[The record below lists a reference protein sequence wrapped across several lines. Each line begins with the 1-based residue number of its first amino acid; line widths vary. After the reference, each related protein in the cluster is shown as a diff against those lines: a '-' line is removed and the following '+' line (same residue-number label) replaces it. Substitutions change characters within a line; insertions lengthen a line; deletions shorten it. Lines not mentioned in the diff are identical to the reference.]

1 MIRVSNRA
9 RVRRLGRQAMGAAKT
24 RNLIAIVA
32 IALTTVLFTSLF
44 TIALSIND
52 GFQQSNFRQAGGY
65 AHGSFKNVTLDQVD
79 VLKED
84 PLVEDYGLRRMLG
97 MPTGDPFQKTHV
109 EVAYSD
115 ANYAQWS
122 YATPTTGALPQEG
135 TDQAAADTQV
145 LDLLGVTPEI
155 GAQFTLTL
163 DVDGHETT
171 QTFTLSGWWE
181 NDAAIPVGFVQVPN
195 SRVEAVLQA
204 VGVTP
209 PGSDGITGAWSMDVM
224 LPNSL
229 HIDGDMGEIL
239 ARCGFQSDDPSGEN
253 YINYGVNWGYTGAQ
267 LLEDMDPATL
277 VLIVTVLVLIL
288 LTGYLIIYNVFQIS
302 VANDVRFYGLL
313 KTIGTT
319 GRQIKAMLRQQALL
333 LSCVGI
339 PIGLAVGWLVGGRL
353 TPAVV
358 AQLDG
363 VSDVVSVSPVIFLGS
378 AGFALLTVFLSC
390 ARPGRMAAKVSP
402 VEAVR
407 YTEGSGSRKKTRRPR
422 KAFSLAGMAW
432 ANLGRSRGKT
442 VVTVLSLTL
451 AVVLLNFTV
460 TVARGFDMDKYVSR
474 QLCTD
479 FTLAD
484 AGHFQTGEIFNPD
497 QALPQAA
504 IDAVLAQGS
513 VTEGGKVY
521 GRTSTVQEYVTEDY
535 FRAARAYFPG
545 PEGWLDQLVSL
556 TDRNE
561 DGLLA
566 DTAQLYGM
574 EAFALD
580 QLTVLEGDLSQLYE
594 PGGNYIA
601 AVYTED
607 DYGNPVMGS
616 HWARLGDTITLRY
629 VEEMEYI
636 DPETGESYGAVPPED
651 GNYREVPKTYRDVT
665 YEVAAL
671 VTVPNSLDYGYY
683 GSDEFV
689 LNSETFCRDTGT
701 DCVMSYAFNTT
712 DEGNA
717 AMEAFLQNYTEQDN
731 PQLDYESRATFAGE
745 FQGLRG
751 MFVLLGGALSFIVG
765 LVGVLNFFNA
775 ILTGILTRR
784 REFAVLQSIGM
795 TGGQLK
801 ATLMWEGVFYAL
813 SAVVFG
819 AGLALAMVPLMGAV
833 EERIWFFTYH
843 LTLAPVGILAPIF
856 LALGCLIPLG
866 VYRVVARASLVERL
880 RAAEE

>member
-65 AHGSFKNVTLDQVD
+65 AHGGFKYLTEEQFEELRD
-79 VLKED
+79 D
-84 PLVEDYGLRRMLG
+84 PLIDQWGVRRFLG
-97 MPTGDPFQKTHV
+97 MPSEVPFNKSHV
-109 EVAYSD
+109 EVGYAD
-115 ANYAQWS
+115 ANYAHWS
-122 YATPTTGALPQEG
+122 FCDPVEGRLPEEG
-135 TDQAAADTQV
+135 TDEAATDTHV
-145 LDLLGVTPEI
+145 LELLGIEPKL
-155 GAQFTLTL
+155 GAKFTLTF
-163 DVDGHETT
+163 DVDGHATT
-171 QTFTLSGWWE
+171 QTFTLCGWWE
-181 NDAAIPVGFVQVPN
+181 YDEAIVANHVLVPE
-195 SRVEAVLQA
+195 SRVDAVLDE

-209 PGSDGITGAWSMDVM
+209 PGSNGMTGSWNLDVM
-224 LPNSL
+224 LKSGAR
-229 HIDGDMGEIL
+229 HIERDIEQILTNHGYQSETAGD
-239 ARCGFQSDDPSGEN
+239 D
-253 YINYGVNWGYTGAQ
+253 YIGTGVNWGYTGAQ

-521 GRTSTVQEYVTEDY
+521 GCTSTVQEYVTEDY

-545 PEGWLDQLVSL
+545 PEGWLDQQIAL

-561 DGLLA
+561 EGLLA

-601 AVYTED
+601 AVYNED

-636 DPETGESYGAVPPED
+636 DPDTGESYGAVPPED

-717 AMEAFLQNYTEQDN
+717 AMEAFLQDYTEQDN

-775 ILTGILTRR
+775 ILTGILARR

-880 RAAEE
+880 RATED

>member
-1 MIRVSNRA
+1 MIRVSNRR
-9 RVRRLGRQAMGAAKT
+9 RVRRLGRQAMGAART
-24 RNLIAIVA
+24 RNIIAVVA

-52 GFQQSNFRQAGGY
+52 GFQEANFRQAGGY
-65 AHGSFKNVTLDQVD
+65 AHGTFKNVTLDQVD

-84 PLVEDYGLRRMLG
+84 PLVEDYGLRQVLG
-97 MPTGDPFQKTHV
+97 MPTQAPFQKTHV

-115 ANYAQWS
+115 ENEAQWT
-122 YATPTTGALPQEG
+122 YATPTTGTLPQEG
-135 TDQAAADTQV
+135 TDQAATDTRV
-145 LDLLGVTPEI
+145 LELLGVTPEV
-155 GAQFTLTL
+155 GARFTLTF
-163 DVDGHETT
+163 DVDGQETT

-181 NDAAIPVGFVQVPN
+181 YDPATPASHVLVPN
-195 SRVEAVLQA
+195 SRVEAVRQE

-209 PGSDGITGAWSMDVM
+209 PGADGTTGTWSMDVM

-239 ARCGFQSDDPSGEN
+239 SRCGFQSDDPNGAN
-253 YINYGVNWGYTGAQ
+253 YINYGVNWSYTGSQ
-267 LLEDMDPATL
+267 LLENVDPITVL
-277 VLIVTVLVLIL
+277 LIVVVLVLIL

-302 VANDVRFYGLL
+302 VANDIRFYGLL

-339 PIGLAVGWLVGGRL
+339 PIGLALGWLVGGQL
-353 TPAVV
+353 TPAVID
-358 AQLDG
+358 QLDG
-363 VSDVVSVSPVIFLGS
+363 VNSVVSVNPVIFLGS
-378 AGFALLTVFLSC
+378 AAFALLTVFLSC

-407 YTEGSGSRKKTRRPR
+407 YAEGSGKGRKEKRSRKT
-422 KAFSLAGMAW
+422 FSLAGMAW
-432 ANLGRSRGKT
+432 ANLGRSKGKT

-451 AVVLLNFTV
+451 AAVLLNFTV
-460 TVARGFDMDKYVSR
+460 TVAQGFDMEKYVSR
-474 QLCTD
+474 HICTD

-484 AGHFQTGEIFNPD
+484 ASHFQTGGLFAPD
-497 QALPQAA
+497 VAVPQEA
-504 IDAVLAQGS
+504 IDAVQAQGE
-513 VTEGGKVY
+513 VTGGGKIY
-521 GRTSTVQEYVTEDY
+521 GRTSTVLEYVTEDY
-535 FRAARAYFPG
+535 FRAARAHFPG

-556 TDRNE
+556 TNRNE
-561 DGLLA
+561 AGLLA

-580 QLTVLEGDLSQLYE
+580 QLTVLEGDLSDLYE
-594 PGGNYIA
+594 PGSHAIA
-601 AVYTED
+601 AVYSDD
-607 DYGNPVMGS
+607 DYGNPRMDS
-616 HWARLGDTITLRY
+616 HWARLGDTITLQY
-629 VEEMEYI
+629 VEEMEYV
-636 DPETGESYGAVPPED
+636 DPDTGESYGTVPPENE
-651 GNYREVPKTYRDVT
+651 NYREVPKTYRDVT
-665 YEVAAL
+665 YTVVAL
-671 VTVPNSLDYGYY
+671 VTVPTSLDYGYY

-712 DEGNA
+712 EESNA
-717 AMEAFLQNYTEQDN
+717 AMEAFLQDYTENED

-745 FQGLRG
+745 FESFRG
-751 MFVLLGGALSFIVG
+751 MFVLLGGTLSGVVG

-795 TGGQLK
+795 TGRQLK

-813 SAVVFG
+813 SAVAFG
-819 AGLALAMVPLMGAV
+819 VGLVLAMVPLMGAV
-833 EERIWFFTYH
+833 EARFWFFTYH
-843 LTLAPVGILAPIF
+843 FTLAPVGILALVF

-866 VYRVVARASLVERL
+866 VYRSAARASLVERL
-880 RAAEE
+880 RAVEE